1 MKLRTRIAKVIELD
15 DQIEELDRRLAAGK
29 KKPQP
34 IPARPA
40 KQAQPRAA
48 KKTSKRTRAE
58 AEEHEEEEEEEE
70 EEDEREE
77 PVARRGPAEATTSG
91 GRKPLGKP
99 TLYVGERPDTHG
111 WRPNAP
117 DPEHPSSPVNFF
129 FYLEEKGIRTDNAYI
144 LRNALAKS
152 KYPHSILD
160 FVKDPVYAF
169 EWIDKHVSKKQSVY
183 SKANVARAV
192 TVALD
197 HRLKWPPLA
206 SVDAPT
212 RVKWNEEL
220 NRFDGDSFRYNEALS
235 AKTLDLHLED
245 VRNLVRDYYN
255 GKDEWERHGKWALL
269 FYAYLF
275 FAPFRNDWKAS
286 KVVQKR
292 EDCTNPKTNYLICPD
307 LNDDSQNLSFFLQD
321 SKTFGSTKKYE
332 PRIFV
337 IPRALT
343 ERNEWGQF
351 ADPGLVEFNHMF
363 WVYLRTMNR
372 NTAKQPPKGFIYGDY
387 LFGKSSLGKPL
398 KRLATKIGILKND
411 DGGFLNLNRKVTY
424 VTLLF
429 AMQMLTLI
437 FTIALGELGRAIR
450 PRSA

>member
-1 MKLRTRIAKVIELD
+1 MQLRARKANPLLARVLALD
-15 DQIEELDRRLAAGK
+15 DEIADLDHRLAANQ

-58 AEEHEEEEEEEE
+58 AEEEE
-70 EEDEREE
+70 EEDERDEE
-77 PVARRGPAEATTSG
+77 PVARRGPAEPTTSG
-91 GRKPLGKP
+91 GRLPLGHP
-99 TLYVGERPDTHG
+99 TLYVGERPVTHG

-117 DPEHPSSPVNFF
+117 DAQHPSSPVNFF

-169 EWIDKHVSKKQSVY
+169 DWIDKHVSKKQSVY

-197 HRLKWPPLA
+197 HRLKWPPLL
-206 SVDAPT
+206 SVDDPT

-245 VRNLVRDYYN
+245 VRNLVRDYYS

-275 FAPFRNDWKAS
+275 FAPFRDDWTACKI
-286 KVVQKR
+286 VQKR
-292 EDCTNPKTNYLICPD
+292 EDCTNPKTNYLICPN

-321 SKTFGSTKKYE
+321 SKTFGADRPQRVGTVCGSRPRRVQSNVLGLSAHHE
-332 PRIFV
+332 PQHCQ
-337 IPRALT
+337 ATT
-343 ERNEWGQF
+343 ESIRVWRLSFRKEYIRQASQAAGHPDWHSEEGRWGIS
-351 ADPGLVEFNHMF
+351 
-363 WVYLRTMNR
+363 
-372 NTAKQPPKGFIYGDY
+372 QPQPQ
-387 LFGKSSLGKPL
+387 
-398 KRLATKIGILKND
+398 
-411 DGGFLNLNRKVTY
+411 
-424 VTLLF
+424 
-429 AMQMLTLI
+429 AM
-437 FTIALGELGRAIR
+437 GELGRKI
-450 PRSA
+450 